1 MKSFLASLC
10 LLGIFFHP
18 QTQCK
23 SEFNLKGDFTI
34 GGLFDIHDVSEE
46 VHHERPE
53 AINCSSH
60 RFIPSNYQRF
70 QLMRFSVEEINNS
83 SSLLPNLSLGYEVF
97 DHCSDTL
104 SFPGVLRLMS
114 VNGFIQPWAEPNNK
128 VSRVLAVIG
137 PFTSTQAMTVAP
149 FFMPDLIPMVSYGS
163 SSSVFSSKV
172 KYPSFLRTGNPNR
185 DVIDV
190 IVTMLQR
197 FNWSWVAFLYSDND
211 YANDGLELFIR
222 KIKTTEI
229 CLAYTKIV
237 NQNTDYSL
245 IFKSIEDQM
254 INVIIVFTSELTAEV
269 LIESAVQLNV
279 TNKVWIA
286 TDTWSSNKKLLKMKG
301 IRKIG
306 TVLGLPQPALTIA
319 GFSEF
324 ITSFESQSQ
333 YKEDKP
339 PKFCNQVSNWGT
351 WRAKD
356 ILDADPSFSYPVYS
370 AVYAIA
376 HALHKVLQ
384 CDTAGCNNI
393 PVYPNM
399 ILAEIQKSN
408 FTLLN
413 RTVLFD
419 ETGVLRSG
427 LFSIVVW
434 NSSGDEEDIGFYS
447 FYPKVTFFI
456 NISKIIWHTDGEVPT
471 SVCSPE
477 CPTGYVRNPNKIQK
491 CCFTCEICPAATYVN
506 VEEDP
511 YKCIHCKNTEWSE
524 EGSTSCNLRQL
535 EYIPFTDTGAIAIM
549 VSTWV
554 IVGLTL
560 SVSVLFAINYNTPV
574 VRSAGGPMCFL
585 ILGCLSLCSIS
596 VFFYFGVPTPASC
609 ILRYF
614 PFIWFY
620 TVCLACFVVRS
631 FQIVCI
637 FRISAK
643 FPSLLIWW
651 KKYHGQ
657 WLLISTSFVV
667 QALLLFSFYHDPPQP
682 YNETSWHPKQIVLF
696 CYLNLKATSCSL
708 FLPISFACL
717 CFVFS
722 YMAKDLPK
730 NYNEA
735 KAITFCLLLLIFT
748 WTLFITVYMLYHGK
762 YIQTLNA
769 VTVLL
774 SLYYF
779 LVGYFLPKCYIIL
792 FQPNKNTQQYFQSL
806 IQNYTKTISQ

>member
-1 MKSFLASLC
+1 MKPFLASLC
-10 LLGIFFHP
+10 LLGLFL
-18 QTQCK
+18 TQCR
-23 SEFNLKGDFTI
+23 SEFNLKGDFII
-34 GGLFDIHDVSEE
+34 GGLFGIHDASDT
-46 VHHERPE
+46 VHHDRPE

-60 RFIPSNYQRF
+60 QFSASNYRRF

-83 SSLLPNLSLGYEVF
+83 TSLLPNVSLGYEMF
-97 DHCSDTL
+97 DHCSDAL
-104 SFPGVLRLMS
+104 SFPGVFRLMS
-114 VNGFIQPWAEPNNK
+114 VNGSIQPWAEPNDK
-128 VSRVLAVIG
+128 VYKVIAVIG
-137 PFTSTQAMTVAP
+137 PFTSTEAMTVAP
-149 FFMPDLIPMVSYGS
+149 FFMPDLIPVVSYGS
-163 SSSVFSSKV
+163 SSSIFSSKV
-172 KYPSFLRTGNPNR
+172 KYPSFLRTGNPNK

-190 IVTMLQR
+190 IVTMVQH
-197 FNWSWVAFLYSDND
+197 FNWSWVAFLNSDD
-211 YANDGLELFIR
+211 AYANDGLELFMR

-229 CLAYTKIV
+229 CLAYTKSV
-237 NQNTDYSL
+237 NQNTDYSQ
-245 IFKSIEDQM
+245 IFKNIEDQR
-254 INVIIVFTSELTAEV
+254 INVIIVFASEVAAEA

-286 TDTWSSNKKLLKMKG
+286 ADTWSLNKRLLKMNG
-301 IRKIG
+301 IRNIG
-306 TVLGLPQPALTIA
+306 TVLGLSQPALTIA

-324 ITSFESQSQ
+324 ITSFETQSRYTENMPQ
-333 YKEDKP
+333 
-339 PKFCNQVSNWGT
+339 KFCNQVSNWDTG
-351 WRAKD
+351 RAKD

-384 CDTAGCNNI
+384 CGTAGCNNI
-393 PVYPNM
+393 IVYPNM
-399 ILAEIQKSN
+399 VLAEIQKSN

-419 ETGVLRSG
+419 ENGVLRSG
-427 LFSIVVW
+427 LFSLVFW
-434 NSSGDEEDIGFYS
+434 NSSGDAEEVGLYS
-447 FYPKVTFFI
+447 FYPTVTFFI
-456 NISKIIWHTDGEVPT
+456 NISKINWHTDGEVPA

-477 CPTGYVRNPNKIQK
+477 CSKGYARIQNRIHK
-491 CCFTCEICPAATYVN
+491 CCFTCEICPAGTYVN
-506 VEEDP
+506 VEENP
-511 YKCIHCKNTEWSE
+511 YKCVLCKSTEWSE

-535 EYIPFTDTGAIAIM
+535 EYIQLTDTVAIAIM
-549 VSTWV
+549 VTTWV

-560 SVSVLFAINYNTPV
+560 SVSVLFSINYNTPV

-585 ILGCLSLCSIS
+585 ILGCLGLCSIS
-596 VFFYFGVPTPASC
+596 VFFHFGLPTPASC

-637 FRISAK
+637 FKISAK

-657 WLLISTSFVV
+657 WLLISAAFVV
-667 QALLLFSFYHDPPQP
+667 QAVLLLTFSYDPPRP
-682 YNETSWHPKQIVLF
+682 YNETSWRPEQIVLF
-696 CYLNLKATSCSL
+696 CYMNLKATSCSL
-708 FLPISFACL
+708 VLPISFACL

-735 KAITFCLLLLIFT
+735 KGITFSLLLLTFT
-748 WTLFITVYMLYHGK
+748 WTIFITVYMLYRGK